1 MIIINTKPGDGI
13 MKNGLIFENDE
24 LIFYRNDIPYHAGV
38 VQEGDATY
46 YIGSDGRAVKGQRVI
61 HTEFANELLPHGT
74 YTFGDDYKLIPGS
87 YIPPQRIRRKRRFR
101 RHKTTAL
108 VILLS
113 SLLLIVSLF
122 FVEYNYHVFSQPNTE
137 TPVTTSPVVS
147 LPKFDNDVLLCSPT
161 AKSEYNGQLSLY
173 TATQAGDPYRSF
185 VFTYQLTGNDGT
197 LLLSENAAF
206 AKAQSFALP
215 QAQNSISIDN
225 LKTNTTYYYR
235 VIVNG
240 QEFPGSFKTAESTR
254 FVSIPGLVNTRDI
267 GGYTTQG
274 GKLVKQ
280 GLLIRGVELDGLVN
294 ASYFIPNA
302 DLESVKQTFG
312 FVYEMDLRAPS
323 VYTGT
328 YSSRL
333 GIPHKFYNAPMYGAI
348 FDSTFKDS
356 LHQIFSDLA
365 DPQKYPMYMHC
376 TWGTDR
382 TGIVVFL
389 LQGILNLSEKDMLR
403 EYELTGYANPE
414 IVGNG
419 NMNVIISG
427 LEPYTGGTL
436 QEKIVTYLTTV
447 IGITDEEIAS
457 IRNIFLEE

>member
-1 MIIINTKPGDGI
+1 MQVAAALLCATIIS
-13 MKNGLIFENDE
+13 M
-24 LIFYRNDIPYHAGV
+24 
-38 VQEGDATY
+38 
-46 YIGSDGRAVKGQRVI
+46 
-61 HTEFANELLPHGT
+61 
-74 YTFGDDYKLIPGS
+74 
-87 YIPPQRIRRKRRFR
+87 
-101 RHKTTAL
+101 
-108 VILLS
+108 
-113 SLLLIVSLF
+113 VSLF
-122 FVEYNYHVFSQPNTE
+122 FAEYKYHIFSGVEEQKATAPAI
-137 TPVTTSPVVS
+137 S
-147 LPKFDNDVLLCSPT
+147 LPKFDADVLLCSPT
-161 AKSEYNGQLSLY
+161 AKSEYDGLISLH
-173 TATQAGDPYRSF
+173 AAIQSGNPYQPF
-185 VFTYQLTGNDGT
+185 VFQYQLAGTDGV
-197 LLLSENAAF
+197 LILSEDATF
-206 AKAQSFALP
+206 AKSQSFALP
-215 QAQNSISIDN
+215 WNQNSITIDN
-225 LKTNTTYYYR
+225 LKTDTQYYYKA
-235 VIVNG
+235 VVDG
-240 QEFPGSFKTAESTR
+240 QEYPGSFHTAQSTR

-267 GGYTTQG
+267 GGYTTLD
-274 GKLVKQ
+274 GKHVKQ
-280 GLLIRGVELDGLVN
+280 GLLICGVELDGLVN
-294 ASYFIPNA
+294 ASYFIPNE